1 MKLRLRHNSI
11 RLRLG
16 KSEVE
21 RLLHSGEC
29 RETIAFSDSQCLEY
43 ALASSPANKIA
54 VSLAGTIIRVEVP
67 ESDLAGWCSSDEVG
81 LSAEVWVSPETALQ
95 VLIEKD
101 FRCLDPRVPED
112 QSDTFDNPLEPLSC
126 GPHR

>member
-21 RLLHSGEC
+21 RLLESGEC
-29 RETIAFSDSQCLEY
+29 REAIVFPGGGRLEY
-43 ALASSPANKIA
+43 ALASSPATTIA
-54 VSLAGTIIRVEVP
+54 VSLLATVIRVDVLEP
-67 ESDLAGWCSSDEVG
+67 DLAGWCSSDQVG
-81 LSAEVWVSPETALQ
+81 LSAEVVVSHGTSLQ

-101 FRCLDPRVPED
+101 FHCLDPRVPED

-126 GPHR
+126 APHP